1 MISVTVLALG
11 KLKEPYMRQ
20 FCAEYEKR
28 LSAFCKLNLVELT
41 PVRLSDNPSDSE
53 IAAALKKE
61 AVLLRAKI
69 PQGAYVFS
77 MCIEGRQMSS
87 PEFSQKLTSLAVGG
101 SSHMVFILG
110 SSFGLDNEIK
120 KLSDCR
126 FSMSEMTFPHQMARV
141 MLLEQLYR
149 FKSQTAANTTNRCRR
164 AHRLRADSMGLS
176 LLSEPGSGCADF
188 CGQARANTR

>member
-41 PVRLSDNPSDSE
+41 PVRLPDNPSKSE

-77 MCIEGRQMSS
+77 MCIEGSQMSS
-87 PEFSQKLTSLAVGG
+87 PEFSQKLTSLAISG
-101 SSHMVFILG
+101 SSHVVFILG
-110 SSFGLDNEIK
+110 SSFGLDDEIK

-149 FKSQTAANTTNRCRR
+149 AFQIANGGKY
-164 AHRLRADSMGLS
+164 HK
-176 LLSEPGSGCADF
+176 
-188 CGQARANTR
+188 